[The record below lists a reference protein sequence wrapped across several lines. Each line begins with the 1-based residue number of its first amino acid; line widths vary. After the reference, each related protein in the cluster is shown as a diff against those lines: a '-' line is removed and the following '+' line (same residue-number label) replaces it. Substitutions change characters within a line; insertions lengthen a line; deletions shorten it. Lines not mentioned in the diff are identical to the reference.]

1 MGKITRVILILA
13 ERNNWHLD
21 KIMAWILEN
30 KSRPSERIFFFD
42 ERKIFIN
49 KEEQKKKLATSFI
62 PHNRG
67 KTRGTTTKIK
77 GAKKNYKTET
87 TLLENGLP
95 YWLI

>member
-30 KSRPSERIFFFD
+30 KSMPSERIFFFD

-49 KEEQKKKLATSFI
+49 KEEQKKNWPPASSHITEAKQGGQQPKSKEPKKI
-62 PHNRG
+62 
-67 KTRGTTTKIK
+67 TRQRP
-77 GAKKNYKTET
+77 
-87 TLLENGLP
+87 LC
-95 YWLI
+95 